1 MTETERLQPLGAGR
15 GAKSQDNPLQTNS
28 PRRNEGLEGKLAKK
42 ATCREKFYKS
52 FLPPQLEQKLKSE
65 LIRRGQLTRQ
75 RKQTECDKTHRR
87 ESKTSQKT
95 RTTCPKD
102 VREHHTPEGQHSP
115 NEEFSDSEKQENCRT
130 AINLIKEKREKG
142 ALNIAGKTP
151 A

>member
-1 MTETERLQPLGAGR
+1 MGETERLQPLGAGR

-42 ATCREKFYKS
+42 ATCREKLYKS

-87 ESKTSQKT
+87 ESKPHK
-95 RTTCPKD
+95 
-102 VREHHTPEGQHSP
+102 
-115 NEEFSDSEKQENCRT
+115 
-130 AINLIKEKREKG
+130 KRERPVPRTYASIILQRAKIP
-142 ALNIAGKTP
+142 LTRNFRTQKNKKIAERRLT
-151 A
+151 